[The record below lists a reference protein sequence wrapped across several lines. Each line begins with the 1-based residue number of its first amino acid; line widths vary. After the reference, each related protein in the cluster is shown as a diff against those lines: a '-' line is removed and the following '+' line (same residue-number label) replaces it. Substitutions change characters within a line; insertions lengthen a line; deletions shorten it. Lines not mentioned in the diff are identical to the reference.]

1 MKISSL
7 ENKKIA
13 ILGFGVTGKEVFECL
28 SNDHNLTI
36 VNDVKVEGYKTY
48 TFEEV
53 EKLNM
58 DFDVI
63 IKSPGVLYTHPLL
76 TKTSAKITN
85 DIELSYEY
93 VKNEKL
99 PTKIIGITGTN
110 GKTTATHFIATVL
123 NSSGLVAKECGNI
136 GQSPLKSLAENKGVD
151 YLVIELS
158 SYQLKQ
164 IDKFH
169 PDFGLFLNIS
179 ADHIDYHGSFEDYLQ
194 SKCKL
199 FKNMTERDGLVIE
212 PTLIENYPQ
221 IKWPNFATTGCSIS
235 DLKKLDT
242 INMPVVNCLL
252 IIDLLQKIG
261 IDKTSIIEQLNEFKG
276 LEHRLERVETK
287 HPFIV
292 INDSKATN
300 VNATNVAIANL
311 KKPTVLIVGGSLK
324 KEDYTLLNYD
334 TPNIKVIIAYGE
346 AKEQFNFITD
356 VIKITSFKEAVLKAL
371 ELVGNDEILML
382 SPACASYDQHTNYA
396 KRGEE
401 FKEIVKEFD
410 E

>member
-28 SNDHNLTI
+28 SNDYDLTI
-36 VNDVKVEGYKTY
+36 VNDVKVDGYETY
-48 TFEEV
+48 TFEDV

-63 IKSPGVLYTHPLL
+63 IKSPGVSYTHPLL
-76 TKTSAKITN
+76 NKTTAKITN
-85 DIELSYEY
+85 DIELGYEY
-93 VKNEKL
+93 IKNKNL
-99 PTKIIGITGTN
+99 PIKIIGITGTN
-110 GKTTATHFIATVL
+110 GKTTATHFIASVL
-123 NSSGLVAKECGNI
+123 NANGLIAKECGNI
-136 GQSPLKSLAENKGVD
+136 GQSPLKILAENETIN

-164 IDKFH
+164 VDKFH
-169 PDFGLFLNIS
+169 PNFGLFLNIS

-194 SKCKL
+194 SKCNL
-199 FKNMTERDGLVIE
+199 FKNMNEQDGLVIE
-212 PTLIENYPQ
+212 SSLIKNYQQ
-221 IKWPNFATTGCSIS
+221 IKWPNFATSGCSNLI
-235 DLKKLDT
+235 LEKLDT
-242 INMPVVNCLL
+242 INMPVANCLL

-261 IDKTSIIEQLNEFKG
+261 IDKDSIIEQLNKFKG

-287 HPFIV
+287 HPFTV

-324 KEDYTLLNYD
+324 KEDYTLLNYK

-346 AKEQFNFITD
+346 ARDQFDFIPN

-371 ELVGNDEILML
+371 KLVEDDEILML
-382 SPACASYDQHTNYA
+382 SPACASYDQHQDYA

-401 FKEIVKEFD
+401 FKKIVKEFD